1 MNVRRVFLSGF
12 FACLCGASAHAA
24 LITADFVRAEVP
36 PDSTTVLLPFLLNGA
51 NDSVFLKFKIPNIDQ
66 IIAVN
71 SFEIDLTVYDNGD
84 RRQGETGE
92 FQFAQPGPNVF
103 LAAFGPD
110 LNGTTADSPVTFQ
123 IPLCSC
129 QISQVFPTILDG
141 TFRVRVQR
149 DSGDFFL
156 AGGTAIL
163 DVTMA
168 PEPSMLFG
176 TAVGLLAMVG
186 FQLRRARRNSLLKF

>member
-1 MNVRRVFLSGF
+1 MNARRVFLSAV
-12 FACLCGASAHAA
+12 FACLCGASAQAT

-36 PDSTTVLLPFLLNGA
+36 PNSTTVPLPFLLNGTDDA
-51 NDSVFLKFKIPNIDQ
+51 VFLKFKIPNIDQ
-66 IIAVN
+66 IVAVN

-110 LNGTTADSPVTFQ
+110 LNGTTASSPVTFA

-156 AGGTAIL
+156 AGGSAFL
-163 DVTMA
+163 DVTLA
-168 PEPSMLFG
+168 PEPSALFG
-176 TAVGLLAMVG
+176 TAAGLLLIAGLV
-186 FQLRRARRNSLLKF
+186 QRRARRK